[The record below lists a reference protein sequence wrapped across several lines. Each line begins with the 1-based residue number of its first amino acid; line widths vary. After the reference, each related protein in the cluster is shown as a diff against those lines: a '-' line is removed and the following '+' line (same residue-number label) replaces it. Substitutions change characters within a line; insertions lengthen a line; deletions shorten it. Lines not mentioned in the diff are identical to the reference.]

1 MKVLKCD
8 GFVVTQVNLADNFY
22 LVFVYFKDQPVEI
35 LPHLYLGNFSH
46 ASQLEVLQRLGIT
59 SLMNVSKN
67 CKNCFEDLFEYMT
80 VPVDDNDSADLSSW
94 FDSTIAFIG
103 KYAMNFIL

>member
-1 MKVLKCD
+1 MGKKHYFLSEIVLSGK
-8 GFVVTQVNLADNFY
+8 
-22 LVFVYFKDQPVEI
+22 
-35 LPHLYLGNFSH
+35 S
-46 ASQLEVLQRLGIT
+46 
-59 SLMNVSKN
+59 

-103 KYAMNFIL
+103 RYQNTVNILIFCHVKKILSIY